1 MVRVV
6 VCGILENEVTKVAL
20 ELEIRVDVS
29 FMPAHLCAYPLKLK
43 EELERQLGTSED
55 STLLVYGKCF
65 PGIDEMCK
73 IYNAERI
80 EGESCYEIVAGE
92 RFHQLLIEE
101 QGTYFLL
108 PRLCESFE
116 ELTGFSREMN
126 QVLFRNYKRC
136 VFLDTGMGGKC
147 REAADIIGLP
157 YQREY
162 VGVENLK
169 KRLKDLLRVNDSK
182 KEGCLTHR

>member
-6 VCGILENEVTKVAL
+6 VCGILENEIKKVAL
-20 ELEIRVDVS
+20 ELEVRVDVM
-29 FMPAHLCAYPLKLK
+29 FMPARLCAYPLKLK
-43 EELERQLGTSED
+43 EELERQLGTNED
-55 STLLVYGKCF
+55 SNLLVYGKCF

-73 IYNAERI
+73 KYNAERI

-92 RFHQLLIEE
+92 RFHQLLGEE

-108 PRLCESFE
+108 PRLCEAFE

-126 QVLFRNYKRC
+126 QILFRNYKRC
-136 VFLDTGMGGKC
+136 VFLDTGMGARKC

-157 YQREY
+157 YKKEY

-169 KRLKDLLRVNDSK
+169 KRLKDLLRRNDSK
-182 KEGCLTHR
+182 KEGT